1 MPYQGV
7 TTLEVLTEA
16 KNYNR
21 WIADNFYPY
30 IQAPLLEFGS
40 GIGNISELIS
50 SYTPLCLTDTDE
62 QLLAHLND
70 KFSHIND
77 VSVNFFDITQS
88 PPENLVESFQTV
100 IGINVLEHVEDDEK
114 ALLHLGNVLK
124 PSGRLLLLVPSKKW
138 AYTELDREL
147 GHFRRYEKKELGE
160 KLAKA
165 SFQIEKLY
173 FFNIVGLMSWIIRDK
188 IQRSGGLRPYQVSSF
203 DTIVPILK
211 FIESKVS
218 MPLGISLIAIAQKI

>member
-1 MPYQGV
+1 
-7 TTLEVLTEA
+7 
-16 KNYNR
+16 
-21 WIADNFYPY
+21 
-30 IQAPLLEFGS
+30 
-40 GIGNISELIS
+40 
-50 SYTPLCLTDTDE
+50 
-62 QLLAHLND
+62 
-70 KFSHIND
+70 
-77 VSVNFFDITQS
+77 
-88 PPENLVESFQTV
+88 
-100 IGINVLEHVEDDEK
+100 
-114 ALLHLGNVLK
+114 
-124 PSGRLLLLVPSKKW
+124 LLVPSKKW

-173 FFNIVGLMSWIIRDK
+173 FFNIVGLMSWMIRDK

>member
-77 VSVNFFDITQS
+77 VSVNFFDITQP